1 MEVFKM
7 INYYK
12 SNKKY
17 MSKSDAIKK
26 ASTIILKL
34 IALIDM
40 RGKYNRREVKKILKN
55 KDF

>member
-7 INYYK
+7 IDYYK

-17 MSKSDAIKK
+17 MSKSNVIKK

-40 RGKYNRREVKKILKN
+40 RGKYNKREVKKILKN